1 MRGKWKR
8 ICDFDW
14 QRNIEYVHD
23 SVKCENT
30 PNVFLTLKEK
40 IANEDTKAENIEEL
54 RFEEI
59 FYPVQLEDVYKR
71 QEKSI

>member
-1 MRGKWKR
+1 VRGKWKR

-40 IANEDTKAENIEEL
+40 IANEDAEAENINELCLEEFL
-54 RFEEI
+54 DPVPLKDVNVFQGEE
-59 FYPVQLEDVYKR
+59 Q
-71 QEKSI
+71 